1 MKAIIDEVP
10 HVTGLTGLTGLTRPK
25 PGREASLQ
33 WACTERREKCAA
45 RRMHASVRPGSMSCV
60 VDNGQTSG

>member
-25 PGREASLQ
+25 PGREASGFHRKKRQ
-33 WACTERREKCAA
+33 VRGAAHACKR
-45 RRMHASVRPGSMSCV
+45 ASRIDV
-60 VDNGQTSG
+60 VCC